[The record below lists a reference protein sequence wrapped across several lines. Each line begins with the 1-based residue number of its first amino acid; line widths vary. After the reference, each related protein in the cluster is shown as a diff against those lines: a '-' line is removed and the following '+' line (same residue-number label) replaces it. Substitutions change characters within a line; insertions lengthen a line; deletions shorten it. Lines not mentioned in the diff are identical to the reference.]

1 MHTFSLWGRK
11 KGVVVVLKNL
21 TTDERCVVKSRIDHV
36 NAVFEKLNILVCKI
50 SLSLKL
56 EREY

>member
-1 MHTFSLWGRK
+1 MGSK

-36 NAVFEKLNILVCKI
+36 NAVFEKLNILVCRI